1 MTSRLMAV
9 FVTIALLFMTVVF
22 LMAMVPT
29 MSGLNDALTSA
40 SDGNEAVETDNFDTI
55 ETIVVRFAPF
65 VFGFGAILYGYFS
78 VVSRQRFEGSQGGF
92 R

>member
-29 MSGLNDALTSA
+29 IGGLNDSLSGA
-40 SDGNEAVETDNFDTI
+40 SEGHDSVETGMFDTI

-65 VFGFGAILYGYFS
+65 VFGIGAILYGYFS
-78 VVSRQRFEGSQGGF
+78 VVSRQRFEGGGL

>member
-29 MSGLNDALTSA
+29 LGALNDSLSSA
-40 SDGNEAVETDNFDTI
+40 SEGHDSVETGMFDTI

-65 VFGFGAILYGYFS
+65 VLAIGAILYGYFS
-78 VVSRQRFEGSQGGF
+78 VVSRQRFEGSGGL